1 MKVVVVD
8 HPWEEEL
15 TVEHQFLDP
24 EGIEIV
30 GNRTEI
36 GVLPNEDEIITMA
49 KDADAIELYDS
60 PITRQIIEALP
71 KLKLI
76 VCQSVGYD
84 HIDLQAAKERHIYV
98 ANCPDYCTDEV
109 ATHAAAMLLNC
120 WRKIKLQDIAVHQG
134 KWNLHLCPPMRRG
147 NNPVL
152 GIIGFGRI
160 ARALARKMRGFD
172 MEMIAHDPYVS
183 QAQAAPYGVKLVSLE
198 EVFKCSDM
206 ISCHY
211 CLTQETKGMIDA
223 GIMAQAKR
231 GLILV
236 NTARAAGF
244 QREPLIAALQ
254 DGTIASAAFDVWY
267 EEPIAEDDEGLT
279 FDNVILTP
287 HSAWYSDEAV
297 LELRAKC
304 AKEILRVFHGGEP
317 RNLVNRW

>member
-15 TVEHQFLDP
+15 IVEHRFFDP
-24 EGIEIV
+24 EGVDIV

-36 GVLPNEDEIITMA
+36 GVLPDEDEIIAMA
-49 KDADAIELYDS
+49 RNADAIELFDS
-60 PITRQIIEALP
+60 PITCRIIEALP
-71 KLKLI
+71 KLRAI

-109 ATHAAAMLLNC
+109 ATHAVTMLLSC
-120 WRKIKLQDIAVHQG
+120 WRKIKLQDIAVHKG
-134 KWNLHLCPPMRRG
+134 EWNVNLCPRMGRT
-147 NNPVL
+147 NKVL
-152 GIIGFGRI
+152 GLIGFGRI
-160 ARALARKMRGFD
+160 GRALTRKMEGFG
-172 MEMIAHDPYVS
+172 MEVIAYDPYVS
-183 QAQAAPYGVKLVSLE
+183 EAEAAPYGVSMVPLE
-198 EVFKCSDM
+198 EVFKRSDT

-211 CLTQETKGMIDA
+211 SLTEESRGMIDA
-223 GIMAQAKR
+223 DILAQAKR

-244 QREPLIAALQ
+244 QREPLMAALR

-267 EEPIAEDDEGLT
+267 EEPILEDDEVLT

-297 LELRAKC
+297 PEVRAKC
-304 AKEILRVFHGGEP
+304 ANEILRVFHGQEP
-317 RNLVNRW
+317 INWINRW